1 MNTGVGRAATY
12 LSAGARLGY
21 VSARR
26 TNVGLL
32 VALAAAFATGAMAFG
47 VGSGW
52 NVYVSVSHG
61 IAGFV
66 IVILSPWK
74 SVIARRALRRE
85 RPGRGASLVLSV
97 LVLAAL
103 AFGFLHSTGAVLGV
117 GSLTA
122 MQLHV
127 GAALLSL
134 PLVVWHVAARPARP
148 HRTDLER
155 RQIIRSGTITIA
167 GSLAFAILKGVE
179 RVAALPGARR
189 RFTGSYEEGTGV
201 PADMPVTQWLNDSV
215 PLVDAAEWSLKAG
228 RRDWTYEELAAFD
241 HRVDALIDCTGGWFA
256 TQTWEGVRL
265 DELLGELGDARSI
278 VVRSVTGYVRV
289 FPASDAPQLLLAT
302 RVAGEP
308 LSAGHGF
315 PVRLVAPDRRGFW
328 WVKWVDSIELS
339 NRPWWLQSPFPV
351 T

>member
-1 MNTGVGRAATY
+1 M
-12 LSAGARLGY
+12 
-21 VSARR
+21 SARR

-32 VALAAAFATGAMAFG
+32 IGLAAAFMTGVMAFG

-74 SVIARRALRRE
+74 SAIARRALRRE
-85 RPGRGASLVLSV
+85 RPSRLASLVLSV
-97 LVLAAL
+97 LVLGAL
-103 AFGFLHSTGAVLGV
+103 VFGFLHSTGVALSV

-127 GAALLSL
+127 GMALLSL
-134 PLVVWHVAARPARP
+134 PLVVWHVVARPARP

-155 RQIIRSGTITIA
+155 RQIIRTGIIA
-167 GSLAFAILKGVE
+167 VTGGLAFAVMKGVE
-179 RVAALPGARR
+179 QIAGLPGARR
-189 RFTGSYEEGTGV
+189 RFTGSYEQGTGV
-201 PADMPVTQWLNDSV
+201 PAAMPVTQWLNDSV
-215 PLVDAAEWSLKAG
+215 PVIDAARWRLRVGG
-228 RRDWTYEELAAFD
+228 REWTYEELATFEE
-241 HRVDALIDCTGGWFA
+241 RVEALIDCTGGWFA
-256 TQTWEGVRL
+256 TQRWEGVRL
-265 DELLGELGDARSI
+265 DELLGETGDARSI
-278 VVRSVTGYVRV
+278 VVRSVTGYTRV

-308 LSAGHGF
+308 LSPGHGF
-315 PVRLVAPDRRGFW
+315 PVRLVAPGRRGFW
-328 WVKWVDSIELS
+328 WVKWIDSIELS
-339 NRPWWLQSPFPV
+339 NRPWWLQSPFPL